1 MTSSNKATTL
11 SLNLN
16 DPNFTGL
23 GRRKYTEKY
32 TVVPVSA
39 YPEPVSQ
46 VITALYKLLKLELT
60 NDTAP
65 ISVLASPEGF
75 PQRLIGPKVF
85 QIDGVLALKVDKN
98 IFPFE
103 KQVTEDETI
112 YTLNGKKILLQAD
125 GKNPVFKLALANGL
139 AIKFPVYC
147 NYSEELNDGAG
158 GYYSFTDLE
167 KALDIAENAD
177 VISKIVGSPSSGG
190 STTFT
195 ALRHLPSGSYSV
207 ISAKNAVGKYG
218 PSLELLL
225 TADSDLEICTQQ
237 KNPATEKWEDATTL
251 VAAGTTLKV
260 QGNTNLKNSLMGSE
274 LTESDK
280 VALEVIGQSK
290 NKEGKIVV
298 DVFFNYENSPLKFN
312 F

>member
-1 MTSSNKATTL
+1 MSNKAITL
-11 SLNLN
+11 SLNHN

-32 TVVPVSA
+32 TAVPVAA
-39 YPEPVSQ
+39 YPEAVSQ
-46 VITALYKLLKLELT
+46 VFNALYKLLNLELT
-60 NDTAP
+60 DETAS

-85 QIDGVLALKVDKN
+85 QVDGVLALKVDKT
-98 IFPFE
+98 IYPFE
-103 KQVTEDETI
+103 KRVTEDETV
-112 YTLNGKKILLQAD
+112 YTLNGKKVLLQAE
-125 GKNPVFKLALANGL
+125 GKNPVFKLALANGV

-167 KALDIAENAD
+167 EALELADSAEA
-177 VISKIVGSPSSGG
+177 ITKIVGSPSSGG

-195 ALRHLPSGSYSV
+195 ALRHLPVGNYSV
-207 ISAKNAVGKYG
+207 ISAKNTVGKYG
-218 PSLELLL
+218 PSLEVLLNS
-225 TADSDLEICTQQ
+225 DSELELCAQQ
-237 KNPATEKWEDATTL
+237 KNPSTEKWEDAI
-251 VAAGTTLKV
+251 VKVPAGSVLKV
-260 QGNTNLKNSLMGSE
+260 QGNTGLKNSLMGSE
-274 LTESDK
+274 LTEADK
-280 VALEVIGQSK
+280 VTLEVIGQSK

-298 DVFFNYENSPLKFN
+298 DAFFNYENSPLKFE